1 MNEQVKVYG
10 ADWCGDTVRALKHL
24 DSKGVKYEYVDIE
37 TDKEG
42 EKKVIE
48 FSSGKRRIPLVEVA
62 SESGTQSLCVPSA
75 SELDKFLGR

>member
-24 DSKGVKYEYVDIE
+24 DSRGVRYDYIDIE
-37 TDKEG
+37 SDTEG
-42 EKKVIE
+42 EKKVIA

-62 SESGTQSLCVPSA
+62 SEGETKSLCVPSA
-75 SELDKFLGR
+75 SELDQALGK